1 MKRILGMFA
10 SLALALGVL
19 GGATVAAT
27 AVQVAAAPPAAA
39 VSVTNH
45 HTQKMRVYSIF
56 GGHYRTEYWKWEYR
70 NYSWWESYWSQS
82 KVDGWYTKSYG
93 AKGLYLD
100 KWTYWGKTKPRGSFV
115 YVTVAH

>member
-19 GGATVAAT
+19 GGVTAASA

-45 HTQKMRVYSIF
+45 HTQKMRVYSIY
-56 GGHYRTEYWKWEYR
+56 GGYSRTEYWKWEYR
-70 NYSWWESYWSQS
+70 NYSWWESYWSS
-82 KVDGWYTKSYG
+82 WKVDGWYTKSYG
-93 AKGLYLD
+93 HWSYLNE
-100 KWTYWGKTKPRGSFV
+100 WNYWGKTKPRGSFV
-115 YVTVAH
+115 YVTVLH